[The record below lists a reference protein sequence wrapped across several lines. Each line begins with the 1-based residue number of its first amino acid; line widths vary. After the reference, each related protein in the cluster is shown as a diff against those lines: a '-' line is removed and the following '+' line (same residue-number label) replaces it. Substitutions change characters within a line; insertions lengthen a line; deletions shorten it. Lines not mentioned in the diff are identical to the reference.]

1 MAPIVNV
8 HAETLPS
15 VSLRLSPGTALGD
28 LKLRLVRKLEL
39 NIPFAQLRIRYR
51 WTDTDYALKD
61 GEDWSIFQERA
72 KGLQEVNLYV
82 ELPAR
87 SEQGGGVTSSSTS
100 NISGVGVA
108 RAASPTTALSAR
120 PLKSTKTSAG
130 IEPTSRMSAIRPR
143 EVAVAIPVDVLP
155 WPDSRRTPPPR
166 YGVDASL
173 LRVYLV
179 SSRKHDGKWV
189 LPKGGIEDG
198 ENARQAALREMW
210 EEAGI
215 IGEPDVLATPSLS
228 DRGCRLL
235 HIKVDDHKP
244 HKDSPGKHADEEG
257 FVPRARYIAMEL
269 LISHT
274 TDVKDDWPEKHE
286 RQRKVFTLEEAE
298 KQLAWR
304 QDLHTIFKIW
314 KDNLPE
320 ATNGS

>member
-87 SEQGGGVTSSSTS
+87 SEQ
-100 NISGVGVA
+100 
-108 RAASPTTALSAR
+108 
-120 PLKSTKTSAG
+120 
-130 IEPTSRMSAIRPR
+130 
-143 EVAVAIPVDVLP
+143 
-155 WPDSRRTPPPR
+155 DSRRTPPPR